1 MSADSSLNEAI
12 EQRVN
17 RGFLAWLGSRQV
29 FWIFVATIAACVFMA
44 LRTDAFL
51 SPANVFNVTRNFA
64 FVGIIAIGM
73 TAVIITGGIDLSVGG
88 TMLIGAMVT
97 AVLMNPTAA
106 PDLFGWGD
114 GWPLWAAFIVAMTAC
129 LGVGLVNGIF
139 IAVVGLPPFVV
150 TLGMMAV
157 ARSLGLVISNNALIF
172 EFGPDQKLLTDIGG
186 GSIFGIP
193 NEVYIL
199 VALMLIVGFAFRWTK
214 WGRHIFAIGG
224 NEKAAILTGVPVK
237 TVKVS
242 VYVLAA
248 LFAGLAGW
256 LQLGWLGSAATS
268 MGVGME
274 LTVIAAAVIGGANL
288 AGGTG
293 TAFGAVVG
301 AALIEVIRNSLILLG
316 ISTFWQ
322 GTFVGTFIVVAV
334 AFDKLRN
341 KDTSE

>member
-1 MSADSSLNEAI
+1 MSADSSLNDAI
-12 EQRVN
+12 GQQVN
-17 RGFLAWLGSRQV
+17 RGLLAWLVSRQV
-29 FWIFVATIAACVFMA
+29 FWIFVATIAAVVFMS
-44 LRTDAFL
+44 LRTETFL
-51 SPANVFNVTRNFA
+51 TPQNIFNVTRNFA
-64 FVGIIAIGM
+64 FVGIIAVGM

-97 AVLMNPTAA
+97 AVLMNGDMPIA
-106 PDLFGWGD
+106 P
-114 GWPLWAAFIVAMTAC
+114 AFAIAMSAC
-129 LGVGLVNGIF
+129 ILVGLINGVF

-157 ARSLGLVISNNALIF
+157 ARSMGLVISNNRLIF
-172 EFGPDQKLLTDIGG
+172 EFGPDQKILTDIGG
-186 GSIFGIP
+186 GNLLGIP
-193 NEVYIL
+193 SEVYIL
-199 VALMLIVGFAFRWTK
+199 VVITLILGFAFRWTK
-214 WGRHIFAIGG
+214 WGRHVFAIGG
-224 NEKAAILTGVPVK
+224 NEKAAVLTGVPVK
-237 TVKVS
+237 TVKIS

-248 LFAGLAGW
+248 LLAGLAGW

-293 TAFGAVVG
+293 TAFGAVIG

-334 AFDKLRN
+334 AFDRLRN

>member
-1 MSADSSLNEAI
+1 MTTDSSLADAI
-12 EQRVN
+12 GQSAN
-17 RGFLAWLGSRQV
+17 KGFVRWLVSRQV
-29 FWIFVATIAACVFMA
+29 FWIFVATAAAIIIMSIARPDSFP
-44 LRTDAFL
+44 
-51 SPANVFNVTRNFA
+51 SSQNIFNVTRNFA

-97 AVLMNPTAA
+97 AVLMNSGMPVVPAFAIAMAA
-106 PDLFGWGD
+106 SIL
-114 GWPLWAAFIVAMTAC
+114 
-129 LGVGLVNGIF
+129 VGLINGVF
-139 IAVVGLPPFVV
+139 IAVIGLPPFVV

-157 ARSLGLVISNNALIF
+157 SRSMGLVISNNRLIF
-172 EFGPDQKLLTDIGG
+172 EFGPDQKILTDIGG
-186 GSIFGIP
+186 GNLWGVPS
-193 NEVYIL
+193 EVYIL
-199 VALMLIVGFAFRWTK
+199 VVLMILMGFAFRWTK
-214 WGRHIFAIGG
+214 WGRHVFAIGG

-248 LFAGLAGW
+248 FFAGLAGW

-288 AGGTG
+288 AGGSG
-293 TAFGAVVG
+293 TAFGAVIG

-322 GTFVGTFIVVAV
+322 GTFVGTFIVLAV

>member
-1 MSADSSLNEAI
+1 MSTDTTLKDI
-12 EQRVN
+12 IGQQTN
-17 RGFLAWLGSRQV
+17 RGFIAWMVSRQV
-29 FWIFVATIAACVFMA
+29 FWIFLATILAVLFMS
-44 LRTDAFL
+44 LRTETFL
-51 SPANVFNVTRNFA
+51 TPGNIFNVTRNFA

-97 AVLMNPTAA
+97 AVLMNSGMGVA
-106 PDLFGWGD
+106 P
-114 GWPLWAAFIVAMTAC
+114 AFAIAMGAC
-129 LGVGLVNGIF
+129 VLVGLINGVF
-139 IAVVGLPPFVV
+139 IAVLGLPPFVV

-157 ARSLGLVISNNALIF
+157 ARSMGLVVSNNRLIF
-172 EFGPDQKLLTDIGG
+172 EFGPDQKVLTDIGAG
-186 GSIFGIP
+186 ALFGIP

-199 VALMLIVGFAFRWTK
+199 VALMLIVGFLFRWTK
-214 WGRHIFAIGG
+214 WGRHVFAIGG
-224 NEKAAILTGVPVK
+224 NEKAAILTGVPVR
-237 TVKVS
+237 TVKIS

-293 TAFGAVVG
+293 TAFGAVIG

-322 GTFVGTFIVVAV
+322 GTFVGTFIVLAV

>member
-1 MSADSSLNEAI
+1 MSTDTTLSDVI
-12 EQRVN
+12 GQQTN
-17 RGFLAWLGSRQV
+17 RSFIAWLGSRQV
-29 FWIFVATIAACVFMA
+29 FWIFIATILACLAMA
-44 LRTDAFL
+44 MMTDKFL
-51 SPANVFNVTRNFA
+51 TPNNIFNVTRNFA

-97 AVLMNPTAA
+97 AVLMNSGMGAA
-106 PDLFGWGD
+106 P
-114 GWPLWAAFIVAMTAC
+114 AFAIAMGAC
-129 LGVGLVNGIF
+129 VLVGLINGVF
-139 IAVVGLPPFVV
+139 IAVLGLPPFVV

-157 ARSLGLVISNNALIF
+157 ARSMGLVVSNNKLIF
-172 EFGPDQKLLTDIGG
+172 EFGPDQKVLTDIGAG
-186 GSIFGIP
+186 ALFGIP

-199 VALMLIVGFAFRWTK
+199 VVLMLIVGFLFRWTK
-214 WGRHIFAIGG
+214 WGRHVFAIGG
-224 NEKAAILTGVPVK
+224 NEKAAILTGVPVR
-237 TVKVS
+237 TVKIS

-248 LFAGLAGW
+248 LCAGLAGW

-293 TAFGAVVG
+293 TAFGAVIG

-322 GTFVGTFIVVAV
+322 GTFVGAFIVLAV

-341 KDTSE
+341 KETSD

>member
-1 MSADSSLNEAI
+1 MSTDTTLSDVI
-12 EQRVN
+12 GQQTN
-17 RGFLAWLGSRQV
+17 RSFLAWLASRQV
-29 FWIFVATIAACVFMA
+29 FWIFIATILACLAMA
-44 LRTDAFL
+44 IMTDKFL
-51 SPANVFNVTRNFA
+51 TPNNIFNVTRNFA

-97 AVLMNPTAA
+97 AVLMNSGMGVA
-106 PDLFGWGD
+106 P
-114 GWPLWAAFIVAMTAC
+114 AFAIAMGAC
-129 LGVGLVNGIF
+129 VLVGLINGVF
-139 IAVVGLPPFVV
+139 IAVLGLPPFVV

-157 ARSLGLVISNNALIF
+157 ARSMGLVVSNNKLIF
-172 EFGPDQKLLTDIGG
+172 EFGPDQKVLTDIGAG
-186 GSIFGIP
+186 ALFGVP

-199 VALMLIVGFAFRWTK
+199 VALMLIVGFLFRWTK
-214 WGRHIFAIGG
+214 WGRHVFAIGG
-224 NEKAAILTGVPVK
+224 NEKAAILTGVPVR
-237 TVKVS
+237 TVKIS

-293 TAFGAVVG
+293 TAFGAVIG

-322 GTFVGTFIVVAV
+322 GTFVGAFIVLAV
-334 AFDKLRN
+334 AFDRLRN
-341 KDTSE
+341 KETSE

>member
-1 MSADSSLNEAI
+1 MSTDSSLGEVI
-12 EQRVN
+12 GQQTN
-17 RGFLAWLGSRQV
+17 RGILAWLASRHA
-29 FWIFVATIAACVFMA
+29 FWIFIATVAACVILSFM
-44 LRTDAFL
+44 TDKFL
-51 SPANVFNVTRNFA
+51 TPQNVFNVTRNFA

-97 AVLMNPTAA
+97 AVLMNSGMAIWPAFAIAMAA
-106 PDLFGWGD
+106 CVL
-114 GWPLWAAFIVAMTAC
+114 
-129 LGVGLVNGIF
+129 VGLINGVF

-150 TLGMMAV
+150 TLGMMAI
-157 ARSLGLVISNNALIF
+157 ARSMGLVISNNRLIF
-172 EFGPDQKLLTDIGG
+172 EFGPDTKLLTDVGG
-186 GSIFGIP
+186 GAMFGIP
-193 NEVYIL
+193 NPVYIL
-199 VALMLIVGFAFRWTK
+199 IVLMLVVGFAFRWTK
-214 WGRHIFAIGG
+214 WGRHVFAIGG

-237 TVKVS
+237 TIKIS

-248 LFAGLAGW
+248 ITAGLAGW

-274 LTVIAAAVIGGANL
+274 LLVIAAAVIGGANL

-316 ISTFWQ
+316 VSTFWQ
-322 GTFVGTFIVVAV
+322 GTFVGTFIVLAV
-334 AFDKLRN
+334 AFEKLRN

>member
-1 MSADSSLNEAI
+1 MTTDTTLKDI
-12 EQRVN
+12 IGQQTN
-17 RGFLAWLGSRQV
+17 RGFIAWMVSRQV
-29 FWIFVATIAACVFMA
+29 FWIFLATVLAVLFMS
-44 LRTDAFL
+44 LRTETFL
-51 SPANVFNVTRNFA
+51 TPGNIFNVTRNFA

-97 AVLMNPTAA
+97 AVLMSSGMGVVP
-106 PDLFGWGD
+106 
-114 GWPLWAAFIVAMTAC
+114 AFAISMGAC
-129 LGVGLVNGIF
+129 ILVGLVNGVF
-139 IAVVGLPPFVV
+139 IAVLGLPPFVV

-157 ARSLGLVISNNALIF
+157 ARSMGLVISNNRLIF
-172 EFGPDQKLLTDIGG
+172 EFGPDQKILTNIGAG
-186 GSIFGIP
+186 NLFGIP

-199 VALMLIVGFAFRWTK
+199 VAIMLFMGFCFRWTK
-214 WGRHIFAIGG
+214 WGRHVFAIGG
-224 NEKAAILTGVPVK
+224 NEKAAILTGVPVR

-242 VYVLAA
+242 VYVIAA
-248 LFAGLAGW
+248 FLAGLAGW

-288 AGGTG
+288 AGGSG
-293 TAFGAVVG
+293 TAFGAVIG

-322 GTFVGTFIVVAV
+322 GTFVGTFIVLAV

>member
-1 MSADSSLNEAI
+1 MTTDTTLKDI
-12 EQRVN
+12 IGQQTN
-17 RGFLAWLGSRQV
+17 RGFFAWMVSRQV
-29 FWIFVATIAACVFMA
+29 FWIFLATILAVLFMS
-44 LRTDAFL
+44 LRTETFL
-51 SPANVFNVTRNFA
+51 TPGNIFNVTRNFA

-97 AVLMNPTAA
+97 AVLMNSGMGVVPAFAISMAA
-106 PDLFGWGD
+106 CVF
-114 GWPLWAAFIVAMTAC
+114 
-129 LGVGLVNGIF
+129 VGLVNGVF
-139 IAVVGLPPFVV
+139 IAVLGLPPFVV

-157 ARSLGLVISNNALIF
+157 ARSMGLVISNNRLIF
-172 EFGPDQKLLTDIGG
+172 EFGPDQKILTNIGSG
-186 GSIFGIP
+186 NLFGVP

-199 VALMLIVGFAFRWTK
+199 VAIMLFMGFCFRWTK
-214 WGRHIFAIGG
+214 WGRHVFAIGG
-224 NEKAAILTGVPVK
+224 NEKAAILTGVPVR

-242 VYVLAA
+242 VYVIAA
-248 LFAGLAGW
+248 FLAGLAGW
-256 LQLGWLGSAATS
+256 LQMGWLGSAATS

-288 AGGTG
+288 AGGSG
-293 TAFGAVVG
+293 TAFGAVIG

-322 GTFVGTFIVVAV
+322 GTFVGTFIVLAV

>member
-1 MSADSSLNEAI
+1 MSTDTTLKDI
-12 EQRVN
+12 IGQQTN
-17 RGFLAWLGSRQV
+17 RGFIAWMVSRQV
-29 FWIFVATIAACVFMA
+29 FWIFLATILAVLFMS
-44 LRTDAFL
+44 LRTETFL
-51 SPANVFNVTRNFA
+51 TPGNIFNVTRNFA

-97 AVLMNPTAA
+97 AVLMSADMGAMPAFAIAMAA
-106 PDLFGWGD
+106 CVL
-114 GWPLWAAFIVAMTAC
+114 
-129 LGVGLVNGIF
+129 VGLTNGIF
-139 IAVVGLPPFVV
+139 IAVIGLPPFVV

-157 ARSLGLVISNNALIF
+157 ARSMGLVISNNRLIF
-172 EFGPDQKLLTDIGG
+172 EFGPDQKILTNIGAG
-186 GSIFGIP
+186 NLFGVP

-199 VALMLIVGFAFRWTK
+199 VAIMLLVGFAFRWTR

-224 NEKAAILTGVPVK
+224 NEKAAVLTGVPVR
-237 TVKVS
+237 TVKIS

-248 LFAGLAGW
+248 LLAGLAGW

-288 AGGTG
+288 AGGSG
-293 TAFGAVVG
+293 TAFGAVIG

>member
-1 MSADSSLNEAI
+1 MSADSTLSEVI
-12 EQRVN
+12 GQQVN
-17 RGFLAWLGSRQV
+17 KGPVAWLASRQS
-29 FWIFVATIAACVFMA
+29 FWIFMATVAAVLVMVA
-44 LRTDAFL
+44 LRPDTFAT
-51 SPANVFNVTRNFA
+51 PQNVFNITRNFA
-64 FVGIIAIGM
+64 FVGIIAVGM

-97 AVLMNPTAA
+97 AVAMNSGMPVWPAFGLAMAA
-106 PDLFGWGD
+106 C
-114 GWPLWAAFIVAMTAC
+114 I
-129 LGVGLVNGIF
+129 
-139 IAVVGLPPFVV
+139 VVGLINGVFIAILGLPAFVV

-157 ARSLGLVISNNALIF
+157 SRSMGLVISNNRLIF
-172 EFGPDQKLLTDIGG
+172 EFGPDQKVLTDIGG
-186 GSIFGIP
+186 GQILGIP
-193 NEVYIL
+193 NPVFI
-199 VALMLIVGFAFRWTK
+199 LIVLMMAIGFAFRWTK
-214 WGRHIFAIGG
+214 WGRHVFAIGG
-224 NEKAAILTGVPVK
+224 NERAAILTGVPVRTIK
-237 TVKVS
+237 IS

-248 LFAGLAGW
+248 ICAGLAGW

-274 LTVIAAAVIGGANL
+274 LLVIAAAVIGGANL
-288 AGGTG
+288 AGGQG

-322 GTFVGTFIVVAV
+322 GTFVGTFIVLAV

>member
-1 MSADSSLNEAI
+1 MSTDTTLKDI
-12 EQRVN
+12 IGQQTH
-17 RGFLAWLGSRQV
+17 RGFIAWMVSRQV
-29 FWIFVATIAACVFMA
+29 FWIFLATILAVLFMS
-44 LRTDAFL
+44 LRTETFL
-51 SPANVFNVTRNFA
+51 TPQNIFNVTRNFA

-97 AVLMNPTAA
+97 AVLMSSGMGVVP
-106 PDLFGWGD
+106 
-114 GWPLWAAFIVAMTAC
+114 AFAISMSAC
-129 LGVGLVNGIF
+129 VLVGLANGVF
-139 IAVVGLPPFVV
+139 IAVLGLPPFVV

-157 ARSLGLVISNNALIF
+157 ARSMGLVISNNRLIF
-172 EFGPDQKLLTDIGG
+172 EFGPDQKILTNIGAG
-186 GSIFGIP
+186 ALFGIP

-199 VALMLIVGFAFRWTK
+199 VAIMLLMGFCFRWTR
-214 WGRHIFAIGG
+214 WGRHVYAIGG
-224 NEKAAILTGVPVK
+224 NEKAAILTGVPVR
-237 TVKVS
+237 TVKIS

-248 LFAGLAGW
+248 LLAGLAGW

-288 AGGTG
+288 AGGSG
-293 TAFGAVVG
+293 TAFGAVIG

-322 GTFVGTFIVVAV
+322 GTFVGTFIVLAV

>member
-1 MSADSSLNEAI
+1 MSADSTLKDVIDQQA
-12 EQRVN
+12 N
-17 RGFLAWLGSRQV
+17 RGFVAWMLSRQV
-29 FWIFVATIAACVFMA
+29 FWIFLATLA
-44 LRTDAFL
+44 AFL
-51 SPANVFNVTRNFA
+51 FMWVMRPDTFATPQNLFNVTRNFA

-97 AVLMNPTAA
+97 AVFMNPTG
-106 PDLFGWGD
+106 PDLFGWDG
-114 GWPLWAAFIVAMTAC
+114 GWPAWATFILAMAAC
-129 LGVGLVNGIF
+129 ILVGLINGLF
-139 IAVVGLPPFVV
+139 IAVLGLQPFVV
-150 TLGMMAV
+150 TLGMMAI
-157 ARSLGLVISNNALIF
+157 ARSMGLVISGNKLIF
-172 EFGPDQKLLTDIGG
+172 EFGPDQKILTDIGAG
-186 GSIFGIP
+186 QLWGIP

-199 VALMLIVGFAFRWTK
+199 VVIMLLTGFAFRWTR

-248 LFAGLAGW
+248 FLAGLAGW

-293 TAFGAVVG
+293 TAFGAVIG
-301 AALIEVIRNSLILLG
+301 AALIELIRNSLILLG

-322 GTFVGTFIVVAV
+322 GTFVGTFIVLAV
-334 AFDKLRN
+334 AFDRLRN

>member
-1 MSADSSLNEAI
+1 MSTDTSLSEAI
-12 EQRVN
+12 DQRVN
-17 RGFLAWLGSRQV
+17 RGFLAWLASRQV
-29 FWIFVATIAACVFMA
+29 FWILIATIAACVFMA
-44 LRTDAFL
+44 IRTDTFL
-51 SPANVFNVTRNFA
+51 TPGNIFNVTRNFA

-97 AVLMNPTAA
+97 AVLMNSGMGAA
-106 PDLFGWGD
+106 P
-114 GWPLWAAFIVAMTAC
+114 AFAIAMSASI
-129 LGVGLVNGIF
+129 LVGLINGVF
-139 IAVVGLPPFVV
+139 IAVIGLPPFVV

-157 ARSLGLVISNNALIF
+157 SRSMGLVISNNRLIF
-172 EFGPDQKLLTDIGG
+172 EFGPEQKILTDIGAG
-186 GSIFGIP
+186 ALFGIP
-193 NEVYIL
+193 NEVYFL
-199 VALMLIVGFAFRWTK
+199 VAIMLLAGFAFRWTK
-214 WGRHIFAIGG
+214 WGRHVFAIGG
-224 NEKAAILTGVPVK
+224 NERAAVLTGVPVR

-248 LFAGLAGW
+248 LLAGFAGW

-274 LTVIAAAVIGGANL
+274 LTVIAATVIGGAHL
-288 AGGTG
+288 MGGSG
-293 TAFGAVVG
+293 TAFGAVIG

-322 GTFVGTFIVVAV
+322 GTFVGTFIVLAV